1 MKSMKFSD
9 DEILEAVRESIA
21 DVLKIPL
28 EDVKPDSVL
37 TDDLEAVSIDF
48 VDIMFRLESRFN
60 VEFHAGNPLD
70 QIAQSFEP
78 GSLSRDG
85 VLTYLGVVV
94 VRQRIPEANASKVLA
109 GMPVGNIQ
117 AIYTT
122 STWARA
128 VKELL
133 QARPDV
139 CPSCGSESLE
149 PVRLSVLICEA
160 CQKEI
165 ECPTQTEVLAAW
177 ATEAFSS
184 CTRAKPVETSTP
196 G

>member
-1 MKSMKFSD
+1 MKFSD

-21 DVLKIPL
+21 DVLQTPL
-28 EDVKPDSVL
+28 DEVKPDSVL
-37 TDDLEAVSIDF
+37 TDDLGAVSIDF
-48 VDIMFRLESRFN
+48 VDIMCRLESRFN
-60 VEFHAGNPLD
+60 VKFHSGNPLD

-85 VLTYLGVVV
+85 VLTDLGVVV
-94 VRQRIPEANASKVLA
+94 VRQRMPEATAGKVLA
-109 GMPVGNIQ
+109 GMPVGTIQ

-122 STWARA
+122 ASWARA

-133 QARPDV
+133 QAMPDA

-149 PVRLSVLICEA
+149 PVRPSVLICEA
-160 CQKEI
+160 CRQEI
-165 ECPTQTEVLAAW
+165 ECPTQAEVFAAW
-177 ATEAFSS
+177 ATEVFSS
-184 CTRAKPVETSTP
+184 CRRARPVEIGTP